1 MTSLTR
7 PMVTMVTTMTRNL
20 TLLSLALLLAA
31 GCGGAPAEAEPE
43 AAPQVAEAAPATL
56 KLYIFECGRLTF
68 DDVTRFGIEN
78 DETDVRELVVPCY
91 IVEHPDGRMLWD
103 GGLPSA
109 YTDPDARPDN
119 AVFDRTLAD
128 QLADLD
134 LGFDLTTL
142 DYVAFSHLH
151 YDHVGVANEVVGATW
166 LVQQPEYDA
175 MFVEPDAVP
184 TAQPALYDNLANAET
199 VILDGDH
206 DVFGD
211 GRVRILSAPGHTPGH
226 QVLFLDLAETGP
238 LVLSGDLYHFRVSRE
253 HRRVPTFNFDAEMTL
268 ASMEKVET
276 FVAESGATFWIE
288 HDYELFRTLH
298 TAPAYYE

>member
-1 MTSLTR
+1 MTGTTR
-7 PMVTMVTTMTRNL
+7 RTTFT
-20 TLLSLALLLAA
+20 LALLLAA
-31 GCGGAPAEAEPE
+31 GCGGAPAEPEPE
-43 AAPQVAEAAPATL
+43 AAAEVTEAAPL
-56 KLYIFECGRLTF
+56 RLYVFECGRLTF
-68 DDVTRFGIEN
+68 DDVTRFSIDN

-91 IVEHPDGRMLWD
+91 VVEHPAGRMLWD

-109 YTDPDARPDN
+109 YVDADARPEN
-119 AVFDRTLAD
+119 ARLDRTLAE
-128 QLADLD
+128 QLAALD

-151 YDHVGVANEVVGATW
+151 YDHIGVANEVAGATW
-166 LVQQPEYDA
+166 LVQRPEYDA
-175 MFVEPDAVP
+175 MFVAPDTVP
-184 TAQPALYDNLANAET
+184 SARPALYENLRDAET

-253 HRRVPTFNFDAEMTL
+253 QRRVPTFNFDAEMTL
-268 ASMEKVET
+268 ASMEKVEA
-276 FVAESGATFWIE
+276 FVAEVGATFWIE
-288 HDYELFRTLH
+288 HDYALFRQLD
-298 TAPAYYE
+298 TAPAYYQ

>member
-1 MTSLTR
+1 MTGTTR
-7 PMVTMVTTMTRNL
+7 RTTFT
-20 TLLSLALLLAA
+20 LALLLAA
-31 GCGGAPAEAEPE
+31 GCGGAPAEPEPE
-43 AAPQVAEAAPATL
+43 AAAEAEVEVAEAVPL
-56 KLYIFECGRLTF
+56 RLYVFECGRLTF
-68 DDVTRFGIEN
+68 DDVTRFSIDN

-91 IVEHPDGRMLWD
+91 VVEHPAGRMLWD

-109 YTDPDARPDN
+109 YVDADARPEN
-119 AVFDRTLAD
+119 ARLDRTLAE
-128 QLADLD
+128 QLAALD

-151 YDHVGVANEVVGATW
+151 YDHIGVANEVAGATW
-166 LVQQPEYDA
+166 LVQRPEYDA
-175 MFVEPDAVP
+175 MFVAPDTVP
-184 TAQPALYDNLANAET
+184 SARPALYENLRDAET

-253 HRRVPTFNFDAEMTL
+253 QRRVPTFNFDAEMTL
-268 ASMEKVET
+268 ASMEKVEA
-276 FVAESGATFWIE
+276 FVAEVGATFWIE
-288 HDYELFRTLH
+288 HDYALFRQLD
-298 TAPAYYE
+298 TAPAYYQ

>member
-1 MTSLTR
+1 MTGTTR
-7 PMVTMVTTMTRNL
+7 PTTFT
-20 TLLSLALLLAA
+20 LALLLAA
-31 GCGGAPAEAEPE
+31 GCGGAPAEYEPE
-43 AAPQVAEAAPATL
+43 AAVEAETEVAEAAPL
-56 KLYIFECGRLTF
+56 RLYVFECGRLTF
-68 DDVTRFGIEN
+68 DDVTRFSIDN

-91 IVEHPDGRMLWD
+91 VVEHPAGRMLWD

-109 YTDPDARPDN
+109 YVDADARPEN
-119 AVFDRTLAD
+119 ARLDRTLSD
-128 QLADLD
+128 QLAALD

-151 YDHVGVANEVVGATW
+151 YDHIGVANEVAGATW
-166 LVQQPEYDA
+166 LVQRPEYDA
-175 MFVEPDAVP
+175 MFVAPDTVP
-184 TAQPALYDNLANAET
+184 SARPALYENLRDAET

-253 HRRVPTFNFDAEMTL
+253 QRRVPTFNFDAEMTL
-268 ASMEKVET
+268 ASMEKVEA
-276 FVAESGATFWIE
+276 FVAEVGATFWIE
-288 HDYELFRTLH
+288 HDYALFRQLD
-298 TAPAYYE
+298 TAPAYYQ